1 MTTDRL
7 RIDILKNKWQEA
19 GNKQMATTSNSDD

>member
-19 GNKQMATTSNSDD
+19 GNKQMVTISNSDD